1 MTRSMKWLGIVV
13 TGTALTGVAAWAFHS
28 IPEVQVERSLVTAGA
43 ITRRV
48 VATGAVQPVTT
59 VEIGAQVSG
68 LVQSLDADFDSVVR
82 AGQVIARLDPSLYQA
97 ALDEAR
103 AGQLQEEAALGQA
116 RADLAGFRTVEVDA
130 RTKLARAR
138 ELAAGQLIT
147 AADLDAAEIAMNEA
161 SAGVR
166 SGEAQVNDVKAAID
180 QARAGVDQAS
190 ANLAHTVIRSPI
202 DGIVLDRDVD
212 VGQTVAAV
220 MQAPVLFRIATM
232 LTHVQLSVD
241 IDESDVD
248 GLMPGE
254 PVTFEVESYPD
265 DVFHG
270 SIKELRLQPVAQ
282 QTATT
287 TAVAG
292 STGSPASGVVTT
304 VVSYTAIIDVAN
316 PDQRLRPGMTA
327 EVTLDGARRERV
339 VRIPNGALGFR
350 PPSAVLQA
358 LGETEPSSV
367 EAATHA
373 GDRNTNARNVWT
385 YDGRRFV
392 PIAVHVGLADNQ
404 WTELLAGSIRPG
416 DVLVTGAVLH
426 HRPRI
431 SGL

>member
-1 MTRSMKWLGIVV
+1 MKWLGIVV
-13 TGTALTGVAAWAFHS
+13 TGTALAGVAAWAFHS

-116 RADLAGFRTVEVDA
+116 QADLAGFRTSEVDA

-265 DVFHG
+265 DAFHG
-270 SIKELRLQPVAQ
+270 SVRELRLQPVAQ

-292 STGSPASGVVTT
+292 STGSSASGVVTT

-350 PPSAVLQA
+350 PPSSVLQA

-385 YDGRRFV
+385 YDGRRFA

-426 HRPRI
+426 HRSRI
-431 SGL
+431 SGQ